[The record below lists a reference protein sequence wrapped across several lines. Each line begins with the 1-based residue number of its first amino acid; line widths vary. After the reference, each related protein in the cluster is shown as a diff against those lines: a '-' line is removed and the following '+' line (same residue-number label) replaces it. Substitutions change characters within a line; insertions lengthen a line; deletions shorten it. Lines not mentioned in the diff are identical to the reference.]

1 MRSWAWRKFLIIML
15 VFISG
20 TEWCP
25 APFVFTPGEGW
36 RYDSPGDDTGW
47 RADTAK
53 DQLEITRLAVEA
65 QDGMLAL
72 RSAQRLLSSWPLSD
86 YAPDA
91 QFYAGVAF
99 TMRKMDQKAFDQ
111 FQVLIDIYP
120 KSSRYE
126 EALKQQ
132 FDIATRFMNGQRK
145 RIMWGRVPVWRSRKT
160 AVEMYEQVIKNG
172 PYTDFAAQAQI
183 NIGLSH
189 EKRESFLLSFSEKFT
204 DAALAYEQAAFR
216 YFDRPE
222 IAADA
227 LFMAGNAY
235 FAQARSGEYD
245 QGHSDKAILAYED
258 FMAMFPADERKNKAI
273 ENIAILRDEQS
284 RGAYLIGRF
293 YEKKKAIKSA
303 LIYYNEA
310 ISKDP
315 TSDFAE
321 KSRQKIAELQ
331 PKVESE

>member
-1 MRSWAWRKFLIIML
+1 MRYWAWRKSLFILL
-15 VFISG
+15 VFLSA

-36 RYDSPGDDTGW
+36 RYDSPGDDSGW
-47 RADTAK
+47 RADRAK
-53 DQLEITRLAVEA
+53 DQLEITKLAIEA
-65 QDGMLAL
+65 NDGLLAL
-72 RSAQRLLSSWPLSD
+72 RSAKRLLAVWPLSD

-91 QFYAGVAF
+91 QFYSGVAL
-99 TMRKMDQKAFDQ
+99 TMRQMDEKAFDE

-145 RIMWGRVPVWRSRKT
+145 RIFWGRVPLFKSRKT
-160 AVEMYEQVIKNG
+160 AVKMYEQLIKNG

-183 NIGLSH
+183 NIGKSH
-189 EKRESFLLSFSEKFT
+189 EKREGFLLSFSEKFT
-204 DAALAYEQAAFR
+204 DAAIAYEQAAFR

-222 IAADA
+222 IAANA

-245 QGHSDKAILAYED
+245 QGHSEKAILAYED
-258 FMAMFPADERKNKAI
+258 FMAMFPEDERKEKAS
-273 ENIAILRDEQS
+273 ENIAVLRDEQS
-284 RGAYLIGRF
+284 RGAFLIGRF
-293 YEKKKAIKSA
+293 YEKKNALKAA

-321 KSRQKIAELQ
+321 KSRQKIAKLQ
-331 PKVESE
+331 PKVETE